1 VAASEAQVT
10 EMTLPD
16 YYAVLEVSTMATPG
30 EIKRSYRRLV
40 RLYHPDLNR
49 QNQENQQS
57 VDRQI
62 KLLNEAYKVLGN
74 ASSRAAYDE
83 QRRLLREQEARRLR
97 QQLEAQREPKM
108 TWVEGIFGFIRELKK
123 GMRD

>member
-1 VAASEAQVT
+1 
-10 EMTLPD
+10 MTLPD
-16 YYAVLEVSTMATPG
+16 YYAVLEVPSTATQS

-40 RLYHPDLNR
+40 RLYHPDLNQ
-49 QNQENQQS
+49 QNQPP
-57 VDRQI
+57 VDHQM
-62 KLLNEAYKVLGN
+62 KLLNEAYKVLGH
-74 ASSRAAYDE
+74 SSRRAAYDE

-108 TWVEGIFGFIRELKK
+108 TWVEGVFGFIRELKK